1 MTTLRRINQ
10 DDLRNHNLSVVIS
23 TLLRAAEPMS
33 RAELAKQTGLTKVTM
48 SLLVSMLVDNGVVR
62 EGTPSVQSSYG
73 RPSTPLLI
81 AGGRYC
87 GIGLQVNT
95 DGYGTIVLDL
105 DGTVVAERWV
115 DADMSDVDADD
126 IFSELNALSLG
137 QERLLADRGYTVTG
151 TGLALPGLV
160 TDDMRLLMARNLGW
174 EQLDL
179 KRFDVVRRLDA
190 TAGNEANM
198 AALAQIPG
206 YAMHREDDGIVD
218 PNASFIYLSTDVG
231 IGGAV
236 GLLIASI
243 GLNTSGLAAAG
254 EDGSFINFS
263 DKSVQLGLI
272 GLAIALLLTYLKI
285 TVNGRTY
292 KIKGALLISIV
303 LTTIIGI
310 PMGVTVLPENIFTR
324 GALASI
330 GNVAFQ
336 VDILGALK
344 LSFVPFIIMLLIN
357 DFFGTLGTGLAMA
370 GKAGLLDEDGNFPAF
385 GKVFLVDSSAT
396 ILGSLFGI
404 TTVSCFAESAA
415 GVESGSRTGL
425 SNLSTAFFFLLC
437 MLFSPLFLMIPGAA
451 TGSAL
456 IVVGISMLETLRDVD
471 FSGSEFLPVAVMLLV
486 TAYKGDYVA
495 GIALGMFTYLVV
507 SVIRA
512 LVNRDAKYVPQWPA
526 WVLGVLMV
534 LYFIF

>member
-236 GLLIASI
+236 VRDGEVVMGSH
-243 GLNTSGLAAAG
+243 GFAG
-254 EDGSFINFS
+254 EIGHLSVAMDGPLCSCGRHGCLEAFA
-263 DKSVQLGLI
+263 GRR
-272 GLAIALLLTYLKI
+272 AL
-285 TVNGRTY
+285 
-292 KIKGALLISIV
+292 
-303 LTTIIGI
+303 
-310 PMGVTVLPENIFTR
+310 
-324 GALASI
+324 
-330 GNVAFQ
+330 
-336 VDILGALK
+336 
-344 LSFVPFIIMLLIN
+344 
-357 DFFGTLGTGLAMA
+357 
-370 GKAGLLDEDGNFPAF
+370 
-385 GKVFLVDSSAT
+385 
-396 ILGSLFGI
+396 
-404 TTVSCFAESAA
+404 
-415 GVESGSRTGL
+415 VE
-425 SNLSTAFFFLLC
+425 A
-437 MLFSPLFLMIPGAA
+437 
-451 TGSAL
+451 
-456 IVVGISMLETLRDVD
+456 
-471 FSGSEFLPVAVMLLV
+471 
-486 TAYKGDYVA
+486 A
-495 GIALGMFTYLVV
+495 GIAEDGDATSSEAIDMFLQRWRAGDSDVAKVV
-507 SVIRA
+507 DQAADA
-512 LVNRDAKYVPQWPA
+512 LVSAIASAVNLVDVDTVLLGGLWTHFGDELATVLEGRLRSEILGYPNVKIRVFVPPVA
-526 WVLGVLMV
+526 LHPSLYGAAEMGLRRFIENPLGYMGEK
-534 LYFIF
+534 

>member
-33 RAELAKQTGLTKVTM
+33 RAELAKQTGLTKATM

-81 AGGRYC
+81 VGGRCC

-126 IFSELNALSLG
+126 IFFELNALSLE

-206 YAMHREDDGIVD
+206 YAMHREDDGIVE

-236 GLLIASI
+236 VRGGHVEIGDHGFGGELGHVSVELRGPVCRCGRRGCLETYAGRRAMVESAGIAS
-243 GLNTSGLAAAG
+243 GSAAARR
-254 EDGSFINFS
+254 ESINELIEWWRDGDVKAAAVV
-263 DKSVQLGLI
+263 DKAIEAMVS
-272 GLAIALLLTYLKI
+272 AIASAI
-285 TVNGRTY
+285 
-292 KIKGALLISIV
+292 
-303 LTTIIGI
+303 
-310 PMGVTVLPENIFTR
+310 NI
-324 GALASI
+324 
-330 GNVAFQ
+330 
-336 VDILGALK
+336 
-344 LSFVPFIIMLLIN
+344 
-357 DFFGTLGTGLAMA
+357 
-370 GKAGLLDEDGNFPAF
+370 
-385 GKVFLVDSSAT
+385 
-396 ILGSLFGI
+396 
-404 TTVSCFAESAA
+404 
-415 GVESGSRTGL
+415 
-425 SNLSTAFFFLLC
+425 
-437 MLFSPLFLMIPGAA
+437 
-451 TGSAL
+451 
-456 IVVGISMLETLRDVD
+456 RDVD
-471 FSGSEFLPVAVMLLV
+471 TVMLGGV
-486 TAYKGDYVA
+486 WSQFGPE
-495 GIALGMFTYLVV
+495 IASHMQGMM
-507 SVIRA
+507 R
-512 LVNRDAKYVPQWPA
+512 RQ
-526 WVLGVLMV
+526 VLGYPEVRAKVLMANV
-534 LYFIF
+534 TSKPALIGSVAIGLRRFIDNPMRFVSTD

>member
-33 RAELAKQTGLTKVTM
+33 RAELAKQTGLTKATM

-81 AGGRYC
+81 VGGRYC

-126 IFSELNALSLG
+126 IFSELNALSLE

-160 TDDMRLLMARNLGW
+160 TDDTRLLMARNLGW

-206 YAMHREDDGIVD
+206 YAMHREDDGIVE

-236 GLLIASI
+236 VRGGHVEI
-243 GLNTSGLAAAG
+243 GDHGFGGELGHVSVELRGPVCRCGRRGCLETYAG
-254 EDGSFINFS
+254 
-263 DKSVQLGLI
+263 
-272 GLAIALLLTYLKI
+272 
-285 TVNGRTY
+285 R
-292 KIKGALLISIV
+292 
-303 LTTIIGI
+303 
-310 PMGVTVLPENIFTR
+310 R
-324 GALASI
+324 
-330 GNVAFQ
+330 
-336 VDILGALK
+336 
-344 LSFVPFIIMLLIN
+344 
-357 DFFGTLGTGLAMA
+357 AM
-370 GKAGLLDEDGNFPAF
+370 
-385 GKVFLVDSSAT
+385 
-396 ILGSLFGI
+396 
-404 TTVSCFAESAA
+404 
-415 GVESGSRTGL
+415 VES
-425 SNLSTAFFFLLC
+425 
-437 MLFSPLFLMIPGAA
+437 
-451 TGSAL
+451 
-456 IVVGISMLETLRDVD
+456 
-471 FSGSEFLPVAVMLLV
+471 
-486 TAYKGDYVA
+486 A
-495 GIALGMFTYLVV
+495 GIALRVGG
-507 SVIRA
+507 RA
-512 LVNRDAKYVPQWPA
+512 ARVDQRADRTVA
-526 WVLGVLMV
+526 
-534 LYFIF
+534 

>member
-33 RAELAKQTGLTKVTM
+33 RAELAKQTGLTKATM

-126 IFSELNALSLG
+126 IFSELNALSLE

-236 GLLIASI
+236 VRGGHVEI
-243 GLNTSGLAAAG
+243 GDHGFGGELGHVSVELRGPVCRCGRRGCLETYAG
-254 EDGSFINFS
+254 
-263 DKSVQLGLI
+263 
-272 GLAIALLLTYLKI
+272 
-285 TVNGRTY
+285 R
-292 KIKGALLISIV
+292 
-303 LTTIIGI
+303 
-310 PMGVTVLPENIFTR
+310 R
-324 GALASI
+324 
-330 GNVAFQ
+330 
-336 VDILGALK
+336 
-344 LSFVPFIIMLLIN
+344 
-357 DFFGTLGTGLAMA
+357 AM
-370 GKAGLLDEDGNFPAF
+370 
-385 GKVFLVDSSAT
+385 
-396 ILGSLFGI
+396 
-404 TTVSCFAESAA
+404 
-415 GVESGSRTGL
+415 VES
-425 SNLSTAFFFLLC
+425 
-437 MLFSPLFLMIPGAA
+437 
-451 TGSAL
+451 
-456 IVVGISMLETLRDVD
+456 
-471 FSGSEFLPVAVMLLV
+471 
-486 TAYKGDYVA
+486 A
-495 GIALGMFTYLVV
+495 GIASGSAAARRESINELIERWRDGDVKAAAVVDKAIEAMVSAIASAINICDVDTVMLGGVWSQFGPEIASHMQGMM
-507 SVIRA
+507 R
-512 LVNRDAKYVPQWPA
+512 RQ
-526 WVLGVLMV
+526 VLGYPEVRAKVLMADV
-534 LYFIF
+534 TSKPALIGSAAIGLRHIIDNPMRFVSTD

>member
-33 RAELAKQTGLTKVTM
+33 RAELAKQTGLTKATM

-81 AGGRYC
+81 VGGRYC

-126 IFSELNALSLG
+126 IFSELNALSLE

-206 YAMHREDDGIVD
+206 YAMHREDDGIVE

-236 GLLIASI
+236 VRGGHVEI
-243 GLNTSGLAAAG
+243 GDHGFGGELGHVSVELRGPVCRCGRRGCLETYAG
-254 EDGSFINFS
+254 
-263 DKSVQLGLI
+263 
-272 GLAIALLLTYLKI
+272 
-285 TVNGRTY
+285 R
-292 KIKGALLISIV
+292 
-303 LTTIIGI
+303 
-310 PMGVTVLPENIFTR
+310 R
-324 GALASI
+324 
-330 GNVAFQ
+330 
-336 VDILGALK
+336 
-344 LSFVPFIIMLLIN
+344 
-357 DFFGTLGTGLAMA
+357 AM
-370 GKAGLLDEDGNFPAF
+370 
-385 GKVFLVDSSAT
+385 
-396 ILGSLFGI
+396 
-404 TTVSCFAESAA
+404 
-415 GVESGSRTGL
+415 VES
-425 SNLSTAFFFLLC
+425 
-437 MLFSPLFLMIPGAA
+437 
-451 TGSAL
+451 
-456 IVVGISMLETLRDVD
+456 
-471 FSGSEFLPVAVMLLV
+471 
-486 TAYKGDYVA
+486 A
-495 GIALGMFTYLVV
+495 GIASGSAAARRESINELIERWRDGT
-507 SVIRA
+507 SRPRRWWTRPSRPWSPPSRRRSTSATSIR
-512 LVNRDAKYVPQWPA
+512 
-526 WVLGVLMV
+526 
-534 LYFIF
+534 